1 MVYNGVNFQFVP
13 ISGHTK
19 DARTLHKELGVGK
32 DFTTWIK
39 GRISKYEFVE
49 NEDFKFSPKVGKT
62 SKQGGRP
69 SDDYSLTLD
78 MAKELLMIE
87 NDKGVHNEHTYVDKG
102 IVNFNIPTKE
112 YGEKFRSVKI
122 NVSLMRRGYS
132 WCSNEHRA

>member
-1 MVYNGVNFQFVP
+1 MCKDGSW
-13 ISGHTK
+13 I

-49 NEDFKFSPKVGKT
+49 NEDYKLTIAKIGKR
-62 SKQGGRP
+62 SNVIQK
-69 SDDYSLTLD
+69 DYSLTLD
-78 MAKELLMIE
+78 MAKELSMVE
-87 NDKGVHNEHTYVDKG
+87 NNKGVHNGHTYVDKG